1 MGEKKMSK
9 FNVLLGLVLL
19 CLAACQSVPGKVGN
33 LTEQQVAA
41 LKEVGF
47 VQDADDWVFSA
58 SDKLLFGSNE
68 AELTEEAKQTV
79 YRITHQLMQA
89 GIMAVRVDGHTD
101 ATGSRSQNQQL
112 SQRRAEAVAER
123 MRAAGMKPD
132 QIRVRGL
139 GSEFPVADN
148 RSESGKAQNRRV
160 VLVVGD

>member
-68 AELTEEAKQTV
+68 AELTEEAKRTV
-79 YRITHQLMQA
+79 YRITHQLMQV
-89 GIMAVRVDGHTD
+89 GITAVRVDGHTD
-101 ATGSRSQNQQL
+101 ATGSRSQNQRCRNL
-112 SQRRAEAVAER
+112 ARAEAVAER
-123 MRAAGMKPD
+123 MRAAGMKASDPGAWFGE
-132 QIRVRGL
+132 RVSCRG
-139 GSEFPVADN
+139 
-148 RSESGKAQNRRV
+148 
-160 VLVVGD
+160 

>member
-1 MGEKKMSK
+1 MPIRPCMPPSAQVVAGMSCFPEQQRMGGKKMRK

-79 YRITHQLMQA
+79 YRITHQLMQV
-89 GIMAVRVDGHTD
+89 GITA
-101 ATGSRSQNQQL
+101 
-112 SQRRAEAVAER
+112 
-123 MRAAGMKPD
+123 
-132 QIRVRGL
+132 
-139 GSEFPVADN
+139 
-148 RSESGKAQNRRV
+148 
-160 VLVVGD
+160 